1 MKYQYN
7 YSFLGRWMEANGR
20 ININTI
26 LQAIGSTSNNS
37 LRLWEQG
44 RCPMPVSSI
53 LRFCNTFQVPISAF
67 FYDKDSDPTRS
78 AMYVQPQE
86 GDIFAPDGGYVTE
99 RKAGS
104 RALLDPLDVTL
115 IPSVVPG
122 LVDSDKKECG
132 SADNTSPICIQ
143 DPDSDQE
150 KMIVVGN
157 VSDQNMKALLDLE
170 AKRMEADERHSEER
184 ARLLDVIAEQQKQIA
199 DLTRMLNETKRN
211 DNTKMGMTDGYMV
224 ADRPTRD

>member
-7 YSFLGRWMEANGR
+7 YSFLNRWMEANGR

-67 FYDKDSDPTRS
+67 FYDKDIDPTGNS
-78 AMYVQPQE
+78 MYVQPQE

-104 RALLDPLDVTL
+104 RALLDPLDVQL

-122 LVDSDKKECG
+122 IVDSDKKECSG
-132 SADNTSPICIQ
+132 TDNPSSICVQ
-143 DPDSDQE
+143 THDTGQGE
-150 KMIVVGN
+150 MIVVGN

-170 AKRMEADERHSEER
+170 AKRMKSEERHSEER

-199 DLTRMLNETKRN
+199 NLTRMLNEAKN
-211 DNTKMGMTDGYMV
+211 YKNMSMDDGYMV
-224 ADRPTRD
+224 ADRPTQD

>member
-7 YSFLGRWMEANGR
+7 YSFLSRWMEANGK

-37 LRLWEQG
+37 LRLWGQG

-67 FYDKDSDPTRS
+67 FYDKDGDSK
-78 AMYVQPQE
+78 YVQPHD
-86 GDIFAPDGGYVTE
+86 GDIFSPDGGYVTE

-104 RALLDPLDVTL
+104 RALLDPLDVSL

-122 LVDSDKKECG
+122 LVIPDEQS
-132 SADNTSPICIQ
+132 NTELSSPICIPA
-143 DPDSDQE
+143 PDTE
-150 KMIVVGN
+150 KGKMIVVGN

-170 AKRMEADERHSEER
+170 AKRMEADNHHSEER
-184 ARLLDVIAEQQKQIA
+184 ARLLDVITNQQKQIA
-199 DLTRMLNETKRN
+199 DLTRMLNEAQRYKIMSM
-211 DNTKMGMTDGYMV
+211 DEGYMV
-224 ADRPTRD
+224 ADHPKRD

>member
-67 FYDKDSDPTRS
+67 FFDKDSDSTRS
-78 AMYVQPQE
+78 AIYVQPQE

-122 LVDSDKKECG
+122 LVSSEDKEQEN
-132 SADNTSPICIQ
+132 ADNTSPICVQ
-143 DPDSDQE
+143 SPDSDQGRV
-150 KMIVVGN
+150 IIVGN
-157 VSDQNMKALLDLE
+157 VSDQNMKALLDLD
-170 AKRMEADERHSEER
+170 AKRMKADERHSEER

-199 DLTRMLNETKRN
+199 NLTRMLNEAKRN
-211 DNTKMGMTDGYMV
+211 DNMNMSINDGYMV
-224 ADRPTRD
+224 ANRPTRD

>member
-1 MKYQYN
+1 MRYQYN

-20 ININTI
+20 VSINAI

-67 FYDKDSDPTRS
+67 FYDKDSDATRS

-104 RALLDPLDVTL
+104 RALLDPLDVTQ

-122 LVDSDKKECG
+122 LVDSNEKEHDN
-132 SADNTSPICIQ
+132 ADNTSPICVQ
-143 DPDSDQE
+143 TPDLDQE
-150 KMIVVGN
+150 RVIIVGN

-170 AKRMEADERHSEER
+170 AKRMKADERHSEER
-184 ARLLDVIAEQQKQIA
+184 TRLLDVIAEQQKQIA
-199 DLTRMLNETKRN
+199 NLTRMLNETKRN
-211 DNTKMGMTDGYMV
+211 DNINMSMNDGYMV
-224 ADRPTRD
+224 ADHPARD

>member
-67 FYDKDSDPTRS
+67 FFDKDSDSTRS
-78 AMYVQPQE
+78 TIYVQPQE

-122 LVDSDKKECG
+122 LVSSEDKEQEN
-132 SADNTSPICIQ
+132 ADNTSPICVQ
-143 DPDSDQE
+143 SPDSDQGRV
-150 KMIVVGN
+150 IIVGN
-157 VSDQNMKALLDLE
+157 VSDQNMKALLDLD
-170 AKRMEADERHSEER
+170 AKRMKADERHSEER

-199 DLTRMLNETKRN
+199 NLTRMLNEAKRN
-211 DNTKMGMTDGYMV
+211 DNMNMSINDGYMV

>member
-7 YSFLGRWMEANGR
+7 YSFLGRWMEVNGR

-26 LQAIGSTSNNS
+26 LQAIGSTLNNS

-104 RALLDPLDVTL
+104 RALLDPLDVTI

-122 LVDSDKKECG
+122 IVSSDEKEHKNT
-132 SADNTSPICIQ
+132 DNASPICVQ
-143 DPDSDQE
+143 APDSDQG
-150 KMIVVGN
+150 KMIIVGN
-157 VSDQNMKALLDLE
+157 VSDRNMKALLDLE
-170 AKRMEADERHSEER
+170 SKRIEADERHSEER
-184 ARLLDVIAEQQKQIA
+184 ARLLDIIAEQQKQIA
-199 DLTRMLNETKRN
+199 NLTSILNDARRYK
-211 DNTKMGMTDGYMV
+211 NTSANDGYMV
-224 ADRPTRD
+224 ADHPTHD

>member
-7 YSFLGRWMEANGR
+7 YSFLSRWMEANGK

-67 FYDKDSDPTRS
+67 FYDKDGDSK
-78 AMYVQPQE
+78 YVQPHD
-86 GDIFAPDGGYVTE
+86 GDIFSPDGGYVTE

-104 RALLDPLDVTL
+104 RALLDPLDVSL

-122 LVDSDKKECG
+122 LVNPDEQKQS
-132 SADNTSPICIQ
+132 NTELSSPICIPA
-143 DPDSDQE
+143 PDTEQG

-170 AKRMEADERHSEER
+170 AKRMEADNRHSEER

-199 DLTRMLNETKRN
+199 NLTRMLNEAKHN
-211 DNTKMGMTDGYMV
+211 VNMNMGMNDGYMV
-224 ADRPTRD
+224 VDRPTHD

>member
-7 YSFLGRWMEANGR
+7 YSFLSRWMEANGK

-67 FYDKDSDPTRS
+67 FYDKDGDSK
-78 AMYVQPQE
+78 YVQPHD
-86 GDIFAPDGGYVTE
+86 GDIFSPDGGYVTE

-104 RALLDPLDVTL
+104 RALLDPLDVSL

-122 LVDSDKKECG
+122 LVIPDEQS
-132 SADNTSPICIQ
+132 NTELSSPICIPA
-143 DPDSDQE
+143 PDTE
-150 KMIVVGN
+150 KGKMIVVGN

-170 AKRMEADERHSEER
+170 AKRMGADNHHSEER
-184 ARLLDVIAEQQKQIA
+184 ARLLDVIANQQKQIA
-199 DLTRMLNETKRN
+199 DLTRMLNEAQRYKIMSM
-211 DNTKMGMTDGYMV
+211 DEGYMV
-224 ADRPTRD
+224 ADHPKRD

>member
-7 YSFLGRWMEANGR
+7 YSFLGRWMEVNGR

-104 RALLDPLDVTL
+104 RALLDPLDVTI

-122 LVDSDKKECG
+122 IVSSDEKEHKNT
-132 SADNTSPICIQ
+132 DNTSPICVQ
-143 DPDSDQE
+143 TPDSDQG
-150 KMIVVGN
+150 KMIIVGN
-157 VSDQNMKALLDLE
+157 VSDRNMKALLDLE
-170 AKRMEADERHSEER
+170 AKRIEADERHSAER
-184 ARLLDVIAEQQKQIA
+184 ARLLDIIAEQQKQIA
-199 DLTRMLNETKRN
+199 NLTSILNDARRYK
-211 DNTKMGMTDGYMV
+211 NTSMNEDYMV
-224 ADRPTRD
+224 AEKPARD

>member
-67 FYDKDSDPTRS
+67 FFDKDSDSTRS
-78 AMYVQPQE
+78 AIYVQPQE

-122 LVDSDKKECG
+122 LVSSEDKEQEN
-132 SADNTSPICIQ
+132 ADNTSPICVQ
-143 DPDSDQE
+143 SPDSDQGRV
-150 KMIVVGN
+150 IIVGN
-157 VSDQNMKALLDLE
+157 VSDQNMRALLDLD
-170 AKRMEADERHSEER
+170 AKRMKADERHSEER

-199 DLTRMLNETKRN
+199 NLTRMLNEAKRN
-211 DNTKMGMTDGYMV
+211 DNMNMSINDGYMV
-224 ADRPTRD
+224 ANRPTRD

>member
-7 YSFLGRWMEANGR
+7 YSFLSRWMEANGK

-67 FYDKDSDPTRS
+67 FYDKDGDSK
-78 AMYVQPQE
+78 YVQPHD
-86 GDIFAPDGGYVTE
+86 GDIFSPDGGYVTE

-104 RALLDPLDVTL
+104 RALLDPLDVSL

-122 LVDSDKKECG
+122 LVNPDEQKQS
-132 SADNTSPICIQ
+132 NTELSSPICIPA
-143 DPDSDQE
+143 PDTEQG

-170 AKRMEADERHSEER
+170 AKRMEADNRHSEER

-199 DLTRMLNETKRN
+199 NLTRMLNEAKHN
-211 DNTKMGMTDGYMV
+211 VNMNMGMNDGYMV
-224 ADRPTRD
+224 ADRPTHD